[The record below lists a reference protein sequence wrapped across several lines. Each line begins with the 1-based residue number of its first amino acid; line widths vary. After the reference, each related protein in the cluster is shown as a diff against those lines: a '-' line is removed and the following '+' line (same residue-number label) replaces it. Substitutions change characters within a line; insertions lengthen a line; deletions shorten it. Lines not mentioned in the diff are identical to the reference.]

1 MVWLCPSAQVELV
14 PNGAM
19 LAVRFQ
25 ERHQYAEA
33 ALRFRATEA
42 DAQVEAIRRG
52 LGKIVPLYLLA
63 LYTGEEMETMVC
75 GLPYISIPLLKNTCQ
90 YDGPAPTSTHVKW
103 FWEVHNQQK
112 RSRSSSSTLLCW
124 FDTPHQV
131 LENEFTHAEQ
141 VAFLRF
147 VSGRSRLPTNPAML
161 RPTNCHL
168 KLSNMSA
175 RYGRCTRSCC
185 LQWNAS

>member
-1 MVWLCPSAQVELV
+1 MVWLCPPAQVELV

-19 LAVRFQ
+19 LGVRFQ

-75 GLPYISIPLLKNTCQ
+75 GLRYISIPLLKNTCQ

-103 FWEVHNQQK
+103 FWEVHKCQAQRQ
-112 RSRSSSSTLLCW
+112 RSCPSNSTLLCW
-124 FDTPHQV
+124 FDPPLT
-131 LENEFTHAEQ
+131 
-141 VAFLRF
+141 RCWRM
-147 VSGRSRLPTNPAML
+147 SSRTQSKWP
-161 RPTNCHL
+161 
-168 KLSNMSA
+168 
-175 RYGRCTRSCC
+175 SCG
-185 LQWNAS
+185 L